1 MRTSLFYKALRTV
14 VPYTLFGA
22 LWILGSDL
30 LLAGLVHDVELIT
43 RISIYKGWLYV
54 GITSVLLLF
63 LVWNRLRSDQALQDR
78 LDARQMELEEFIFA
92 TSHHLRSPLVN
103 IEVFTG
109 ELEAALKTG
118 EAVERHEFLALASQI
133 RKNTHTMGKQLVGLA
148 RLHRALR
155 DPPRPQPLLL
165 QEMLAQLLKRSQNHY
180 GVAALHMEMS
190 AVLPKV
196 YADPKQTE
204 VLFSEIFDNALRYR
218 EPLRQLELRIS
229 AESEHGHTT
238 ITVQDNGPGFANAN
252 SQQIFQPIQRH
263 PTSAEPGA
271 LHIGLA
277 IAWRCARWNGGD
289 LRVESLPGQGT
300 KILVSLPLA

>member
-1 MRTSLFYKALRTV
+1 MRPPLLSKALRTV

-30 LLAGLVHDVELIT
+30 LLAGLVHDMELIT

-109 ELEAALKTG
+109 ELEAALKSG
-118 EAVERHEFLALASQI
+118 EAVERHAFLALASQI
-133 RKNTHTMGKQLVGLA
+133 RKNTHTMGEQLAGLA

-155 DPPRPQPLLL
+155 DPPRPQPLQL
-165 QEMLAQLLKRSQNHY
+165 QDMLAQILKRSQNHY
-180 GVAALHMEMS
+180 GVVTLPVEMP
-190 AVLPKV
+190 AELPKV
-196 YADPKQTE
+196 YADPKQIE

-218 EPLRQLELRIS
+218 EPLRQLELRIATES
-229 AESEHGHTT
+229 ARGRAM
-238 ITVQDNGPGFANAN
+238 ITVQDNGPGFAIAN
-252 SQQIFQPIQRH
+252 EQQLFQPIQRH
-263 PTSAEPGA
+263 PTSTEPGT
-271 LHIGLA
+271 LHMGLA

-289 LRVESLPGQGT
+289 LHVESLPGQGT
-300 KILVSLPLA
+300 RILISLPIA